1 MRVFI
6 TTSGFTKH
14 DVAYAQS
21 IEGMVLIDDNRL
33 VHLMMDNEVGTSVT
47 LMKVSKLDSDYFDW

>member
-1 MRVFI
+1 M

-33 VHLMMDNEVGTSVT
+33 VHLMMDNEVGTSPT